1 MIQKEMLEYQS
12 IDREL
17 NRIEKDLR
25 KNEFFVK
32 RKQYKSLYQ
41 SCEDNVTKSEAKAAD
56 LRAQLAQARQSMDKV
71 NAVLEEYFKEIKDVE
86 GEDELNYM
94 SKKLNDELE
103 ALNALERDVKRITRE
118 GEEILK
124 ALEDINAKMPK
135 ITALYNKC
143 SEEFNK
149 VTEAEKPH
157 IAELK
162 QKQAELKKSI
172 DPSVFEIYKKISD
185 GQIHPVFVPLVNGS
199 QCGGC
204 RMEIPKAVVD
214 AQLTNKDY
222 MRCEHCGRIIY
233 KEQ

>member
-1 MIQKEMLEYQS
+1 MIQNEMLEYQN
-12 IDREL
+12 IDKEL

-25 KNEFFVK
+25 KNEYFVK

-41 SCEDNVTKSEAKAAD
+41 GCEDNIAKFDAKAAE
-56 LRAQLAQARQSMDKV
+56 LRSQLVAARQSTDKI

-94 SKKLNDELE
+94 TKKLSDETE
-103 ALNALERDVKRITRE
+103 ALNAVERDIKRITRE
-118 GEEILK
+118 GEEIVK
-124 ALEDINAKMPK
+124 ALDDINAKMPK

-143 SEEFNK
+143 SEEFAK
-149 VTEAEKPH
+149 ITEAQKPH

-162 QKQAELKKSI
+162 AKQAELKKTI
-172 DPSVFEIYKKISD
+172 DPAIFEVYKKISD
-185 GQIHPVFVPLVNGS
+185 GQIHPVFVPLVNGC

-204 RMEIPKAVVD
+204 RMEMPKAVVD
-214 AQLTNKDY
+214 AQLAQKDH
-222 MRCEHCGRIIY
+222 MRCEHCGRVIY